1 MHIWLELFHAKLGY
15 IVATTHLI
23 TGRHP
28 QVQLGWKMLGIYN
41 FLTGGMWQFVGHFW
55 AACWYSRGTKPT
67 QPDYLNQIWRL
78 LRGGSSLFRLIL
90 QNHEK
95 YTVWNFA
102 SFNSTNHLEGV
113 DFPPGSASINW
124 RFFSEHRNNRFSG
137 HGLET
142 LQTQSFFWT
151 VKFRWPLAN
160 TFGEL
165 TGSKKNHCSLV
176 FKISDKSETNCW
188 IIKLLTSYP
197 EWNGN

>member
-1 MHIWLELFHAKLGY
+1 MTGAVPRKTWLYCGHHTLNNWEAPPGTTGLENAGNIQFSYWWDVAICWSFLSSMLIFPGYQTDPAWLF
-15 IVATTHLI
+15 
-23 TGRHP
+23 
-28 QVQLGWKMLGIYN
+28 
-41 FLTGGMWQFVGHFW
+41 
-55 AACWYSRGTKPT
+55 
-67 QPDYLNQIWRL
+67 DWRL